1 MNDVRIPKRG
11 NLRDALIDAAMEMLA
26 EDEKLTLRGA
36 AQRAGVSHAAPAHHF
51 AGLNG
56 LRTAIAV
63 RAMQMFTDAL
73 AAAGDKPGQTSLEK
87 LVDIGMA
94 YCQFAWEHVELFHLM
109 FASVDVD
116 RSDETL
122 LQASMMAY
130 AQLSR
135 SCSDFVTP
143 DIDQLELEHVIWS
156 MTHGNALLQ
165 MQNPMRNEL
174 APFLAPTL
182 ERQYRLLLRIRD

>member
-73 AAAGDKPGQTSLEK
+73 AAAGDKPGQSSLEK

>member
-56 LRTAIAV
+56 LRTAIAA